1 MKIDYNN
8 IPVGVSKTK
17 FAISYLANIVRT
29 WIYFHLKWPWVKY
42 KGFVRIMPKCH
53 IIKRNISFG
62 HNVQLGR
69 ETWIITDINFG
80 NNILVA
86 GRVNFIGKNDHIY
99 SEPGQYMWNAGRGQD
114 SPIVIEDDVWIGTGA
129 TIMAGVTLARG
140 CIIAAGAVVTK
151 NVPSCEIWGGCPAK
165 KIKDRFSSEEK
176 KIDHLKKI
184 GIVKKC
190 PKS

>member
-8 IPVGVSKTK
+8 MPVGVSRIN
-17 FAISYLANIVRT
+17 FAIRYIANIIRT
-29 WIYFHLKWPWVKY
+29 WFLFHIKWPWVKY

-53 IIKRNISFG
+53 IIKRNISLG

-99 SEPGQYMWNAGRGQD
+99 SEPGQYMWNAGRGLD
-114 SPIVIEDDVWIGTGA
+114 SPIIIEDDVWIGTGA
-129 TIMAGVTLARG
+129 TIMAGVTLGRG

-151 NVPSCEIWGGCPAK
+151 NVPSCEIWGGNPAK
-165 KIKDRFSSEEK
+165 KIKNRFDTEDKLK
-176 KIDHLKKI
+176 KHLKFI
-184 GIVKKC
+184 EADDD
-190 PKS
+190 